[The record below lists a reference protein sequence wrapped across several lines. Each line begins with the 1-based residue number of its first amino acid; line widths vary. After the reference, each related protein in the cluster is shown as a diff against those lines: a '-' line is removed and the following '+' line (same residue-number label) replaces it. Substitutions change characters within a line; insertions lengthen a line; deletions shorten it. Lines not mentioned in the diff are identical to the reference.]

1 MKMRRKIKIL
11 ISGGGT
17 GGHVFPAIAIADAL
31 RKRDE
36 AINILFV
43 GADHKME
50 MDRVPAAGY
59 SIIGLPVTGFQRRL
73 TCRNLS
79 FFFRLI
85 LSMVKARKILK
96 SFIPDV
102 VVGVG
107 GYASGPVVRAAASKG
122 IPVLIQEQNS
132 YAGVTNRLLA
142 RTAERICVAY
152 EGMERY
158 FPSDKIVVTGNP
170 VREDLTD
177 ISGKREEACDFFGIK
192 GSGKVMLVIGGS
204 LGAGSINRAV
214 SENIHKIVKSGIE
227 LIWQTGGNGFSA
239 AKKLQDENILE
250 GVHIYDFITRMDLAY
265 SVADLV
271 ICRAGAITVSELCL
285 TGKPAILVPSPNV
298 AEDHQ
303 TKNAL
308 KLVEKNAAL
317 LVRDSEPGEIL
328 ISAAIDLAGNRSLLQ
343 ELKKN
348 ISGMAQPGSA
358 GIIADEVLKLVKIEA
373 CEY

>member
-1 MKMRRKIKIL
+1 MRRKIKIL